1 MMYLYV
7 LITNMQTLSSFK
19 YPNWLIS
26 KLVNWS
32 KLKLSYEFSF
42 FGIMMHFYVLITNI
56 QELRS
61 L

>member
-1 MMYLYV
+1 MYFFV
-7 LITNMQTLSSFK
+7 LITNMLK
-19 YPNWLIS
+19 YVVLKYLNWLIE

-42 FGIMMHFYVLITNI
+42 FDIMTYLYVLITDM
-56 QELRS
+56 QKLRN